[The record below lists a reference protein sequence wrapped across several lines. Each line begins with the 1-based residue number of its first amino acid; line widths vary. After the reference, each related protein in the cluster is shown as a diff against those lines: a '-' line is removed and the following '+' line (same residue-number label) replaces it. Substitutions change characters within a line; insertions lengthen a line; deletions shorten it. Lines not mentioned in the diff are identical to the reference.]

1 MDEAK
6 NTWVVILLAIT
17 LYTDVKGGKIYNIA
31 TFPSM
36 VFGILVNGCCCGFD
50 GIKWSVFGWGVSFG
64 IFFFPYILGGLK
76 AGDVKLLC
84 AVGAI
89 KGPTFAFYACMAT
102 AVCGGIIAALLLLKR
117 RALMREAKNM
127 GGKVFHFVLYK
138 IPLRLDDAKS
148 AKFPYGV
155 AITLGTLLVL
165 LAETLCF
172 LPLRL

>member
-6 NTWVVILLAIT
+6 NTWVIVLLAIA
-17 LYTDVKGGKIYNIA
+17 LYTDVKRGKIYNIA

-36 VFGILVNGCCCGFD
+36 AFGMLVNGWCCGFD
-50 GIKWSVFGWGVSFG
+50 GIKWSVLGWGVSLG

-89 KGPTFAFYACMAT
+89 KGPVFAFFACMAT
-102 AVCGGIIAALLLLKR
+102 AVTGGIIAALLLLKR

-127 GGKVFHFVLYK
+127 GEKVFHFVLYK

-148 AKFPYGV
+148 SKFPYGV

-165 LAETLCF
+165 LAEMLCF
-172 LPLRL
+172 LPLRQ